1 MTVQT
6 PSVGADGE
14 QPTTNIINSITPELE
29 EIKSK
34 DRKDR
39 LILLGHKLNQES
51 SKNFLPT
58 VNLDELFESV
68 YRSKPAIVENLIYPG
83 TYILAGA
90 PKVGKSLST
99 KQQVSATHSSVIII
113 SPT

>member
-1 MTVQT
+1 MSSTNKKMTVQT

-14 QPTTNIINSITPELE
+14 QPTTNIINSITPESE

-58 VNLDELFESV
+58 INLDGSDAQIASSSWTALHHHRLF
-68 YRSKPAIVENLIYPG
+68 
-83 TYILAGA
+83 
-90 PKVGKSLST
+90 
-99 KQQVSATHSSVIII
+99 
-113 SPT
+113 

>member
-1 MTVQT
+1 MSSTNKKMTVQT

-14 QPTTNIINSITPELE
+14 QPTTNIINSITPEFE

-68 YRSKPAIVENLIYPG
+68 YRSKPAIVENLIYPDR
-83 TYILAGA
+83 
-90 PKVGKSLST
+90 KS
-99 KQQVSATHSSVIII
+99 VV
-113 SPT
+113 